1 MQWSQGPGLLIWVV
15 ESRMIPKQETVT
27 IFLNLYTRIPRHWW
41 WGAVM
46 PPLHLTKLGLIANAV
61 VLPGGWESPQV
72 VHLCHPTLRE
82 WERTGGGGICSTSSS
97 ARNLEQHRARLNLAF
112 LPTGESLSKNKSQI
126 EGEIVAEGKRT
137 NKWALQQE
145 DPVLH

>member
-1 MQWSQGPGLLIWVV
+1 MQLCCLVV
-15 ESRMIPKQETVT
+15 EKARRLCTCVT
-27 IFLNLYTRIPRHWW
+27 LPYVN
-41 WGAVM
+41 GN
-46 PPLHLTKLGLIANAV
+46 GL
-61 VLPGGWESPQV
+61 
-72 VHLCHPTLRE
+72 
-82 WERTGGGGICSTSSS
+82 GGGICSTSSS